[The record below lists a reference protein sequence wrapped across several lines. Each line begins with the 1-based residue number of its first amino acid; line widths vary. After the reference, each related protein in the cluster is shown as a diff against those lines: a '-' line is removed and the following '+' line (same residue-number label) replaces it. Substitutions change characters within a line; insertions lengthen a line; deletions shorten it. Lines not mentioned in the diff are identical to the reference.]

1 MVANVHHVKQINI
14 TILLKDIVFLVL
26 MEKYTTIKLNLVNVL
41 QINKLSIKDVH
52 VLQIN
57 PFILKIRN
65 AFSVRI
71 LIFIM

>member
-71 LIFIM
+71 LIFTM